1 MEVHRQTCQSCGRR
15 DLYNDILRQPGKR
28 QVVLVSCYNCGQLV
42 ARYELS
48 GYYHH
53 EEGFSEWLRTT
64 SVATESTIDLRET
77 FDSLKKSAIE
87 EYDLV
92 RELLEKQNKE
102 I

>member
-15 DLYNDILRQPGKR
+15 DLHNYILRQPGNR
-28 QVVLVSCYNCGQLV
+28 QVVLASCRHCGQLV

-53 EEGFSEWLRTT
+53 EKGFDEWLRTT
-64 SVATESTIDLRET
+64 AVATESTIDLRET
-77 FDSLKKSAIE
+77 FDSLKKTAAL

-92 RELLEKQNKE
+92 RDILKKQNKE
-102 I
+102 L